1 MNEDNNKI
9 VNEDNNKIVNED
21 NDVNDNDNNNESD
34 NDYDSDDY
42 HDSDNDDRQ
51 YYEMRQ
57 LNSWFETTDKT
68 KSLEEQIEL
77 LREKGEFFSE
87 YWSVHYYHDNKELN
101 YKIFKAK
108 AAYLLNEVD
117 VEIFKKIFGHKFV
130 TLADKLINATSKEE
144 NQMLI
149 NDIKKNEDKIFEQDE
164 FNKFVIQSSYK
175 RGNLDDTVKVILE
188 FNETIQSDLT

>member
-34 NDYDSDDY
+34 DDYDSDDY

-77 LREKGEFFSE
+77 LREKGEFLSE
-87 YWSVHYYHDNKELN
+87 YCSVHYYHDNKELN
-101 YKIFKAK
+101 HKTFEAK

-117 VEIFKKIFGHKFV
+117 VEIFKKIFGYKFV
-130 TLADKLINATSKEE
+130 TLADKLINKTSKEE
-144 NQMLI
+144 N
-149 NDIKKNEDKIFEQDE
+149 
-164 FNKFVIQSSYK
+164 
-175 RGNLDDTVKVILE
+175 
-188 FNETIQSDLT
+188 